1 MNEVK
6 RSRKSAF
13 ERWNI
18 RFGAGI
24 LLVFAA
30 GSILAGCQSEQPTST
45 EANAVNSNEN
55 TAPVADLPA
64 NGNLPAVNNA
74 DTANVAANTAHSNLK
89 PQEIAEI
96 PPPPEGGPTPISL
109 TEAKKRRLEQFRNAE
124 GTGLP
129 PDMDV
134 EAGPQVQPAPDN
146 SEYFITLTD
155 VARET
160 RRFKSHSVLDRVEK
174 ESDGKNDNGVSKER
188 QKGKYRAGTDIELS
202 QGDGSPVSQRGG
214 NKTMICRC
222 CKKFLQQVSRHR
234 I

>member
-1 MNEVK
+1 MRDVK
-6 RSRKSAF
+6 RSRKSF

-24 LLVFAA
+24 LLIFAA

-55 TAPVADLPA
+55 AAPKAELPA
-64 NGNLPAVNNA
+64 NDNSPAVNNA
-74 DTANVAANTAHSNLK
+74 DTANVAANTANNNLK

-96 PPPPEGGPTPISL
+96 PPPPEGGPTPISM
-109 TEAKKRRLEQFRNAE
+109 TEAKKRRLEQFRSGE

-129 PDMDV
+129 PDMDL
-134 EAGPQVQPAPDN
+134 EAKPQAQPAPDN

-174 ESDGKNDNGVSKER
+174 ESDGKNVKITAFLKDGKKVSIDPGRISNFPKATAA
-188 QKGKYRAGTDIELS
+188 QFLSAAGIK
-202 QGDGSPVSQRGG
+202 Q
-214 NKTMICRC
+214 
-222 CKKFLQQVSRHR
+222 
-234 I
+234 